1 MFELCMLW
9 INQVVRNRNRN
20 PERYKYYY
28 RVVPLDLSFIKKA
41 PLGVFEEW
49 NILWA
54 GNIIS

>member
-1 MFELCMLW
+1 MLW